1 MSDGETESTNG
12 LLALGS
18 QTIAGDSPPMRDAVE
33 RACAAVASGA
43 AGVILAGEA
52 GTGKELLARGIHY
65 SAAPYDPFLPFDCA
79 AVPEPLLAA
88 ELFGT
93 HPSLLADAPPPRRG
107 LIELAGAGTLFVSD
121 VTRLPLP
128 LQQRLAAAIRERT
141 ILREGGDSPVRV
153 QCRVIVAASAPPEVS
168 VEAGTLDPE
177 LLAALSPA
185 RVDLPPLRERPGD
198 IRILA
203 ELFLRGPAAERG
215 MEMTLDDEAL
225 AALEAHPWPGN
236 VRELRHVV
244 ERAAQLAGDEVIRA
258 EHLIVLHR
266 TARSGLSNQ
275 SSPPAAVIHIP
286 AEGKTL
292 ERVEGE
298 AVALTL
304 GLTRGNRSAA
314 ARILDISRPTLARKL
329 REHGLGEGNGEAR

>member
-1 MSDGETESTNG
+1 MSDGGSDGATG

-18 QTIAGDSPPMRDAVE
+18 QTIAGDSPAMREAVE
-33 RACAAVASGA
+33 RAASLAASGA
-43 AGVILAGEA
+43 AGVLLVGEA
-52 GTGKELLARGIHY
+52 GTGKELVARGIHY
-65 SAAPYDPFLPFDCA
+65 AAAPYDPFLPFDCA

-93 HPSLLADAPPPRRG
+93 HPSLQKDAPPPRRG
-107 LIELAGAGTLFVSD
+107 LIELAGAGTLFVAD

-128 LQQRLAAAIRERT
+128 LQHRLATAVRERQ
-141 ILREGGDSPVRV
+141 IIREGGDAPVRV
-153 QCRVIVAASAPPEVS
+153 GCRVLVATSAPPEVS
-168 VEAGTLDPE
+168 MAAGTLDPALHE
-177 LLAALSPA
+177 ALASA
-185 RVDLPPLRERPGD
+185 RVELPPLRERTGD
-198 IRILA
+198 IRLLA
-203 ELFLRGPAAERG
+203 GLFVHGVSAERG
-215 MEMTLDDEAL
+215 VEQELDDEAV

-236 VRELRHVV
+236 VRELKHVV
-244 ERAAQLAGDEVIRA
+244 ERAAHLAGDAVIHA

-275 SSPPAAVIHIP
+275 VSPPAAVIHIP
-286 AEGKTL
+286 NEGKTL
-292 ERVEGE
+292 HRVEGE

-329 REHGLGEGNGEAR
+329 REHGIASQADG